1 MLELKV
7 DIFYLGGENMKK
19 FFALLL
25 TVMILALTACGGKKD
40 EKKEA
45 PAKEPL
51 KVGIVLSIGGLG
63 DKSFNDSAYRGLEE
77 AKKDMGIEFKY
88 VEPASPAEDEQ
99 YLREFSEAGYD
110 LVIATGFLMKDATEK
125 MAKEFPDVKFAIID
139 EVIDLPN
146 VSSLVFSEDE
156 GSFLVGALAAMM
168 SETNTIGF
176 VGGMEVPLIKKFQR
190 GYEMGAKYVNPDI
203 KVLGLFTSGPNPFND
218 PVRGKENALSLIKQG
233 ADVVYHA
240 AGGTGIG
247 VIDAAKD
254 SGVYAIGVDSN
265 QDDVA
270 PGTVLTSMFKNV
282 DVAVY
287 NTVKEVL
294 DNDFKS
300 GTNRFGVAENGVGTT
315 DFNNTKEV
323 IGEEKL
329 AKLEEI
335 KEKIISGEIKF

>member
-1 MLELKV
+1 
-7 DIFYLGGENMKK
+7 MKK
-19 FFALLL
+19 IFAFLMV
-25 TVMILALTACGGKKD
+25 VMMLALTACGGK
-40 EKKEA
+40 EEA
-45 PAKEPL
+45 AKEETL

-63 DKSFNDSAYRGLEE
+63 DKSFNDSAYRGLEQS
-77 AKKDMGIEFKY
+77 KKDLGIEFKY

-99 YLREFSEAGYD
+99 FLREFAENGYD
-110 LVIATGFLMKDATEK
+110 LVVATGFLMKDATEK

-139 EVIDLPN
+139 EVIELPN

-168 SETNTIGF
+168 SETNTVGF

-190 GYEMGAKYVNPDI
+190 GYDMGAKYVNPDI

-240 AGGTGIG
+240 AGGTGVG
-247 VIDAAKD
+247 VIDAAKE

-270 PGTVLTSMFKNV
+270 PGTVLTSMIKNV

-287 NTVKEVL
+287 NTVKQVL
-294 DNDFKS
+294 DNDFKA
-300 GTNRFGVAENGVGTT
+300 GINRFGVAENGVGTS
-315 DFNNTKEV
+315 DFANTKDV

-329 AKLEEI
+329 NKLKEI
-335 KEKIISGEIKF
+335 REKIINGEIKF

>member
-1 MLELKV
+1 
-7 DIFYLGGENMKK
+7 MKK
-19 FFALLL
+19 IFAFLLV
-25 TVMILALTACGGKKD
+25 VMMLALTACGGKKEVAK
-40 EKKEA
+40 EKK
-45 PAKEPL
+45 L

-63 DKSFNDSAYRGLEE
+63 DKSFNDSAYRGLEQ
-77 AKKDMGIEFKY
+77 AQKDLGIEFKY

-99 YLREFSEAGYD
+99 FLREFAEAGYD
-110 LVIATGFLMKDATEK
+110 LVVATGFLMKDATEK

-139 EVIDLPN
+139 EVIELPN
-146 VSSLVFSEDE
+146 VSSLVFSEDQ

-168 SETNTIGF
+168 SESNTIGF

-240 AGGTGIG
+240 AGGTGVG
-247 VIDAAKD
+247 VIDAAKE

-265 QDDVA
+265 QDNVA
-270 PGTVLTSMFKNV
+270 PGTVLTSMIKNV

-287 NTVKEVL
+287 DTVKQVL

-300 GTNRFGVAENGVGTT
+300 GVNRFGVAENGVGTT
-315 DFNNTKEV
+315 DFANTKDV

-329 AKLEEI
+329 NKLNKI
-335 KEKIISGEIKF
+335 KEKIINGEIKF